1 MSTRKKTPP
10 AGQKAKIMALLQ
22 EVQTETGSMPLLI
35 LGAADGSFTF
45 FGNTSD
51 LEGFISDVYDSVFPS
66 LVDEV
71 QCIDKM
77 GTRTLKLNYTKK
89 DLNSLLSECGDMPDG
104 EVKQHLQ
111 NILLDALMR
120 YAEPVQRRKKK

>member
-1 MSTRKKTPP
+1 
-10 AGQKAKIMALLQ
+10 MALLK

-45 FGNTSD
+45 FGNTAD
-51 LEGFISDVYDSVFPS
+51 LEGFISDVYDSMFPS

-89 DLNSLLSECGDMPDG
+89 DLNGLLSECETLADG

-120 YAEPVQRRKKK
+120 HAEPVQRRKKK

>member
-1 MSTRKKTPP
+1 MSVRKKQVQTP
-10 AGQKAKIMALLQ
+10 QEAKIQAFLQ
-22 EVQTETGSMPLLI
+22 ELQAETGAMPIII

-45 FGNTSD
+45 YGNTVD
-51 LEGFISDVYDSVFPS
+51 MEGFISDVYDSLFPS

-89 DLNSLLSECGDMPDG
+89 DLTSLLSECDTLPDN
-104 EVKQHLQ
+104 EVKSHLQ

-120 YAEPVQRRKKK
+120 HAEVITKRKKK